1 MMYGK
6 NLKFKNSILVEMLK
20 ILFSV
25 QVIDKIVMLVIGL
38 EIEVF
43 IVIEQL
49 KYYFKFIVF

>member
-38 EIEVF
+38 EIEIF
-43 IVIEQL
+43 IVVEQL

>member
-1 MMYGK
+1 MYGK